1 MFVARTVA
9 VTVVALLALTGCTPE
24 KADAGGGSSTS
35 PTDAATPSGAP
46 TPEAPKPAMPVFAAD
61 QEVIVISA
69 QATAPNGAVLDVKM
83 TTYYPVAADSPEAA
97 QIQDYLAYVGSGSEV
112 GDPDFTDTKKAII
125 QVSKLTATASSGV
138 WPSSA
143 GVLPSL
149 GPGVSDTIVDIPA
162 GPVAGNRLS
171 ITGPGSGY
179 GVAAIYSQD
188 GSKTDVTQW
197 ASRFT
202 YYGFNDAFAGSTLS
216 GCSVQYA
223 PMGASSAGIGSFTQ
237 HNCFVGVGD

>member
-1 MFVARTVA
+1 MYVARTAAVA
-9 VTVVALLALTGCTPE
+9 AIALLALTGCSPDR
-24 KADAGGGSSTS
+24 ADAEGDPSAA
-35 PTDAATPSGAP
+35 PTDAANPTDSP
-46 TPEAPKPAMPVFAAD
+46 TPEPAKPTMPAFTD

-97 QIQDYLAYVGSGSEV
+97 QIQDYLAFVGSGSEV
-112 GDPDFTDTKKAII
+112 ADPDFTDAKNAII
-125 QVSKLTATASSGV
+125 QVSKLTATAVSGV
-138 WPSSA
+138 WPGNA

-149 GPGVSDTIVDIPA
+149 GPGVTDTIVDIPA
-162 GPVAGNRLS
+162 GPIAGNRLS
-171 ITGPGSGY
+171 LTGAGNGY

-197 ASRFT
+197 AARFA

-216 GCSVQYA
+216 GCSIQIA
-223 PMGASSAGIGSFTQ
+223 PLGATSAGIGAFTQ
-237 HNCFVGVGD
+237 HNCFVGAGD